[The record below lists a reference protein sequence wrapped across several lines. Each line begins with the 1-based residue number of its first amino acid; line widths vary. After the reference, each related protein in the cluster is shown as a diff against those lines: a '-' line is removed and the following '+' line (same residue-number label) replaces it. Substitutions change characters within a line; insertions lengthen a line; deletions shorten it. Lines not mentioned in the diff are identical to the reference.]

1 MGGGRRAYLQ
11 RRHELASPQLLQPGR
26 QFIRLKKCL
35 MTVKNSLSPTETFLE
50 TKAGKLLNTCK
61 SVETTEMIE
70 NTVYLHRRFRLGQDA
85 PKENEKKQTFVKILI
100 SNKT

>member
-61 SVETTEMIE
+61 SVENNRNDREYSVPPSEISTGARRTEREREETYFCYNLNI
-70 NTVYLHRRFRLGQDA
+70 
-85 PKENEKKQTFVKILI
+85 K
-100 SNKT
+100 